1 MNTTSATWHSSIP
14 PSAAVALAI
23 ALGLLAAG
31 PAAAQ
36 NALGSGRALDANLN
50 PASGG
55 LNTAAPA
62 ADFRARNLIVT
73 DNVLGGRGFRG
84 SVGYT
89 AEGAFHGAT
98 GTDQLYAFRRDSAWS
113 DVNLVNYGYT
123 DQRFRYGPDF
133 GLVAYT
139 RVGENASARSLAR
152 RAQAEQVYRS
162 RELIDARLRIDPRR
176 VGRDRSRYRRAAR
189 PPAFARGPA
198 VPSGRRGRNDGGRAA
213 AHRSSLAPAVAGGV
227 RHLALAP
234 QGQRTERLGS
244 GDADRFN
251 EHLATG
257 ERYLREGRYFF
268 AERRFRRA
276 LRFTP
281 GHPMATAG
289 LANAQVGAGLYLAAS
304 LTLRSL
310 FSYQPEMIDAH
321 YEPGL
326 VPNEVRLKHAV
337 AKLQQRLE
345 STGDRTASAFML
357 AYVGRLLG
365 DRQYIERG
373 LAVMEEDSP
382 DDPLLPLLK
391 EVWLAED

>member
-1 MNTTSATWHSSIP
+1 MNTTSTARHASIP
-14 PSAAVALAI
+14 PSAAVALAL

-50 PASGG
+50 PASRG

-73 DNVLGGRGFRG
+73 DNVIGGRGFRG

-89 AEGAFHGAT
+89 SDGAFRGAT
-98 GTDQLYAFRRDSAWS
+98 GTDDLYAFRRDSAWS
-113 DVNLVNYGYT
+113 DVNLVDYGYT
-123 DQRFRYGPDF
+123 YQRFRYGQDF
-133 GLVAYT
+133 GLVEYT

-176 VGRDRSRYRRAAR
+176 VGRDQSRYRRAAR

-198 VPSGRRGRNDGGRAA
+198 IPSGRRGRDDGGRAA

-227 RHLALAP
+227 RLALAP
-234 QGQRTERLGS
+234 QGQRIERLGS

-289 LANAQVGAGLYLAAS
+289 LANAQVAAGLYLTAS

-337 AKLQQRLE
+337 AKLEQRLE
-345 STGDRTASAFML
+345 SIGDRTASAFML
-357 AYVGRLLG
+357 AYVGCLLG

-373 LAVMEEDSP
+373 LAVMEKDSP